1 MTDTIAGI
9 SVPDT
14 ALTREITEYIRDTED
29 DLLYHHSRRVFFF
42 GALVGQAQELSVD
55 HELLYAGA
63 MFHDRGLTQDHQE
76 SMLRFEVDGANDVFE
91 FLMERGASRD
101 RAHSAW
107 LGIALHTTPGIP
119 EFMAPEVALVS
130 AGVETDVLGMHF
142 DEVSEDARRAVV
154 ELHPRPDF
162 KNRILSA
169 FHHGMAHRPG
179 STFGTMNAD
188 VLAHFEPGFERD
200 DFVEIIKGNGW
211 SE

>member
-1 MTDTIAGI
+1 
-9 SVPDT
+9 
-14 ALTREITEYIRDTED
+14 
-29 DLLYHHSRRVFFF
+29 
-42 GALVGQAQELSVD
+42 VGQAQELSVD

-119 EFMAPEVALVS
+119 EFMATEVALVS

>member
-1 MTDTIAGI
+1 MTDTVAGI
-9 SVPDT
+9 AVPDT

>member
-1 MTDTIAGI
+1 MTDTVAGI
-9 SVPDT
+9 AVPDT

-130 AGVETDVLGMHF
+130 AGVETDVLGMHL